1 MKKIYPICLQILFS
15 AKAHLQKEVTTA
27 KYENVLHVYY
37 NLPHLRK
44 NYYNQF

>member
-15 AKAHLQKEVTTA
+15 AKAHLQKEVTTV
-27 KYENVLHVYY
+27 KYVYY

>member
-15 AKAHLQKEVTTA
+15 AKVHLQKEVTTA